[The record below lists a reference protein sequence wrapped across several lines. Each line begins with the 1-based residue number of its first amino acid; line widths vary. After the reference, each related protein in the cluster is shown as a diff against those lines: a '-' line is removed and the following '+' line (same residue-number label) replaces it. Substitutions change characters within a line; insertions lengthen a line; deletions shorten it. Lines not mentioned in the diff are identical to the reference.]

1 MKLCCSCKVQKD
13 LEHFSKNPTTKDGL
27 HTACKVC
34 KRASDKTYREN
45 NKEKVA
51 AGKQKSYLANREH
64 YDAKTKDW
72 VKNNPDRR
80 KEILN
85 NSYLNNQEAILEK
98 QASYRSEN
106 RELCNSRI
114 KSWSERHPDKLRA
127 KDARRRVATLK
138 AQPIWLSEGHK
149 QQIEDVYTLA
159 RDCELVSGQKYH
171 VDHVV
176 PLQGKTVCG
185 LHVPWN
191 LEVLP
196 ADINV
201 KKSNKFNGW

>member
-13 LEHFSKNPTTKDGL
+13 LKHFSKNSTTKDGL

-51 AGKQKSYLANREH
+51 AGKQKHYLANREH
-64 YDAKTKDW
+64 CDARTKDW

-80 KEILN
+80 KEIVN
-85 NSYLNNQEAILEK
+85 NSYLTNQEAILEK
-98 QASYRSEN
+98 QAIYRGEN

-114 KSWSERHPDKLRA
+114 KSWADRHPDKLRA
-127 KDARRRVATLK
+127 KDARRRAATLK
-138 AQPIWLSEGHK
+138 AQPLWLSEDHK

-176 PLQGKTVCG
+176 PLQGKAVCG

-201 KKSNKFNGW
+201 KKGNKFNGW